1 MNEKLNL
8 VEILKDAP
16 KGTTLYS
23 SVLGDVVLDN
33 IYTGTEYPIAVS
45 AIDGSTEY
53 FTEDGKLLKD
63 YNGECVLFPSRTQR
77 IWAEFTAPLGKKGK
91 FDPKTLQPF
100 DRVLCQHDNYSIWQC
115 NLFSHIH
122 ADYKNL
128 DYPVHG
134 MSNTFMYCIPYN
146 DDTKHLVGTT
156 EEAPKFYRYW
166 ED

>member
-8 VEILKDAP
+8 VEILTDVP

-77 IWAEFTAPLGKKGK
+77 IWAEFTAPLGTKGK

-100 DRVLCQHDNYSIWQC
+100 DRVLVKNSISSDIWKC
-115 NLFSHIH
+115 GLFSHIEDGT
-122 ADYKNL
+122 ALYK
-128 DYPVHG
+128 YSCAG
-134 MSNTFMYCIPYN
+134 SSYETCIPYN
-146 DDTKHLVGTT
+146 NATKHLIGTT
-156 EEAPKFYRYW
+156 EEAPEYYRYW